1 MPVAE
6 TAPTVR
12 TLRRRFK
19 PHKERF
25 NQEQPTC
32 PTPTRFHRACS
43 WIDRIEKQELTA
55 DLDMQLVS
63 LWIAFNALYG
73 QWDEERREPKGER
86 ESWRKF
92 IDRIAAIDRQGQ
104 LIDALEQHKRL
115 VVALCED
122 PFISGNFW
130 NNSNYDRR
138 RQPKKKVFKVREW
151 YREKRWAMV
160 LDEVFERI
168 YLMRCQLVH
177 GAATYGSKLNRK
189 SLKHCV
195 MMLRQLLPVVMLVLV
210 DDGVDEDWGA
220 LCYPPV
226 E

>member
-19 PHKERF
+19 PHKERL
-25 NQEQPTC
+25 NAERPSC
-32 PTPTRFHRACS
+32 PTPARFHRACS
-43 WIDRIEKQELTA
+43 WIDRVEKQELTA
-55 DLDMQLVS
+55 DLVS

-73 QWDEERREPKGER
+73 QWDEKLREPKGER
-86 ESWRKF
+86 ESWRRF
-92 IDRIAAIDRQGQ
+92 VDRIAAIDRQGH
-104 LIDALEQHKRL
+104 LVDALEQHKRL

-122 PFISGNFW
+122 PFISANFW
-130 NNSNYDRR
+130 NNPNYDRR
-138 RQPKKKVFKVREW
+138 RQPKKKVFIVREW

-210 DDGVDEDWGA
+210 EEGADEDWGD